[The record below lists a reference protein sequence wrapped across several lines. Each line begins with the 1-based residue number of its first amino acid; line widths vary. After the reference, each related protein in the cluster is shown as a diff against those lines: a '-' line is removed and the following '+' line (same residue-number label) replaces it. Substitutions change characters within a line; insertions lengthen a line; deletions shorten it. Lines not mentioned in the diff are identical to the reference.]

1 MARPIPSIAVHKFGG
16 AALADSKAIRHAAG
30 IVAARSSGAVVVAS
44 AMRGVTDTL
53 LDIAA
58 LASRGEHQSARSLIE
73 ALRERH
79 LATAVELADNCETSI
94 SDVIDHE
101 LGNLTDLV
109 DQVTHAARPDPA
121 ITDSIAACGERMS
134 ASMFAAALSALDV
147 RAKVVEATQVIHTD
161 DRHGNGTPDFAR
173 TAGAASEILLP
184 LIRDNIVPVLA
195 GFIGSAPNGE
205 TVTLGRG
212 GSDLTATLLARAL
225 NATTVTLWKDV
236 PGVLT
241 ADPQTVP
248 DARLLPKL
256 HVREAAELAY
266 YGAKV
271 LHPRALIG
279 LKDKTRLF
287 IRPLSNLESPGTEVS
302 THRDRAAEKKHPVR
316 AITAIGGQAIINISG
331 DGMVGV
337 PGIAARAFGALEK
350 VGVSVA
356 LISQASSEHS
366 ICLVVP
372 SAVAEVARSALRAA
386 FAGQLERQ
394 EVEGIDVRTD
404 LAIMAVV
411 GLGMSGMPGVAS
423 RLFTAIADGDV
434 NVIAIAQGASE
445 LNISVVVEERQVGSA
460 QRAVH
465 AAFRL
470 DKIGGGAVTPSPNA
484 DVVIMGF
491 GRIGRELA
499 TQLGAVA
506 ESHALRVVAVIDS
519 SGYVFD
525 PRGLSKKRLATL
537 VARKEASTPLADAPH
552 GVRAPAELAVAE
564 VQRHALSRPILVDVT
579 AGDTSAVLE
588 AAIVGGM
595 DIVLANKRPLAAPRG
610 SKGGLNSSAAFHG
623 RRVLHEATVGAGLP
637 LIDTISKLKE
647 SGDEILRIEGC
658 PSGTLGYLFGELG
671 RGVEFSTALRA
682 AMSRGYT
689 EPDPRDD
696 LSGMDVARKALIL
709 GRLLGFDGEMDSVI
723 VESLVPPDYRDMSAS
738 EFISRLEELDSAWRE
753 RVDEARSRDCVL
765 RYRLMVT
772 SDAVTVGLVAVNSSS
787 SLASLMGTD
796 NQFSITTTRY
806 RENPIVITGPGAG
819 VAVTAAGVLND
830 VLKLA
835 GSR

>member
-1 MARPIPSIAVHKFGG
+1 MAESVAVHKFGG
-16 AALADSKAIRHAAG
+16 AGLGDAKAIRHAAA
-30 IVAARSSGAVVVAS
+30 IIAARPSGAVVIAS
-44 AMRGVTDTL
+44 AMRGVTDAL
-53 LDIAA
+53 LDLTA
-58 LASRGEHQSARSLIE
+58 LASRGEHEAARS
-73 ALRERH
+73 AVDTLRERH
-79 LATAVELADNCETSI
+79 LATA
-94 SDVIDHE
+94 HE
-101 LGNLTDLV
+101 LSSDIEESAIEAIDRSFDQLADLV
-109 DQVTHAARPDPA
+109 DQINSTASPDPV
-121 ITDSIAACGERMS
+121 ITDQVSAYGERIS
-134 ASMFAAALSALDV
+134 ASMFASVLCSSGV
-147 RAKVVEATQVIHTD
+147 NAKVVDATGIIYAD
-161 DRHGNGTPDFAR
+161 GRHGNATPDFAR
-173 TAGAASEILLP
+173 TTSAAKEHVLP
-184 LIRDNIVPVLA
+184 LIQRHIVPVIA
-195 GFIGSAPNGE
+195 GFIGSAPNGA

-212 GSDLTATLLARAL
+212 GSDLTATILARAL
-225 NATTVTLWKDV
+225 SADSVTLWKDV
-236 PGVLT
+236 SGILT

-248 DARLLPKL
+248 DARLVPRL

-279 LKDKTRLF
+279 LKDETRLF
-287 IRPLSNLESPGTEVS
+287 IRPLADTKSTGTEV
-302 THRDRAAEKKHPVR
+302 TTRRDRLTEKKYPVR
-316 AITAIGGQAIINISG
+316 AISAIDGQAIINISG

-372 SAVAEVARSALRAA
+372 SVVAELARSALRTA
-386 FAGQLERQ
+386 FAAQLERQ

-404 LAIMAVV
+404 LSIMAVV

-423 RLFTAIADGDV
+423 RLFAAIADAKV

-445 LNISVVVEERQVGSA
+445 LNISVVVEERQAGAA

-470 DKIGGGAVTPSPNA
+470 DKIGGGAITASPDA
-484 DVVIMGF
+484 DIVILGF

-499 TQLGAVA
+499 AQAGAVA
-506 ESHALRVVAVIDS
+506 RSRSLRVVAVIDS

-525 PRGLSKKRLATL
+525 PRGLSKQRIAKLA
-537 VARKEASTPLADAPH
+537 AAKEANIALANTPR
-552 GVRAPAELAVAE
+552 GVHARAELAVAE

-595 DIVLANKRPLAAPRG
+595 DIVLANKRPLAAAGG
-610 SKGGLNSSAAFHG
+610 SRGGLKHSAASHG

-671 RGVEFSTALRA
+671 KGASFSSALRTA
-682 AMSRGYT
+682 IDLGYT

-709 GRLLGFDGEMDSVI
+709 GRLLGFDGEIDSVN
-723 VESLVPPDYRDMSAS
+723 VESLVPGEYRDMPSS
-738 EFISRLEELDSAWRE
+738 EFISRLEELDSLWRK

-772 SDAVTVGLVAVNSSS
+772 SDVVTVGLVAVNTAT

-806 RENPIVITGPGAG
+806 RDNPIVITGPGAG

-830 VLKLA
+830 VLKIA

>member
-1 MARPIPSIAVHKFGG
+1 M
-16 AALADSKAIRHAAG
+16 
-30 IVAARSSGAVVVAS
+30 
-44 AMRGVTDTL
+44 
-53 LDIAA
+53 
-58 LASRGEHQSARSLIE
+58 
-73 ALRERH
+73 
-79 LATAVELADNCETSI
+79 
-94 SDVIDHE
+94 
-101 LGNLTDLV
+101 
-109 DQVTHAARPDPA
+109 
-121 ITDSIAACGERMS
+121 
-134 ASMFAAALSALDV
+134 
-147 RAKVVEATQVIHTD
+147 
-161 DRHGNGTPDFAR
+161 
-173 TAGAASEILLP
+173 
-184 LIRDNIVPVLA
+184 
-195 GFIGSAPNGE
+195 
-205 TVTLGRG
+205 
-212 GSDLTATLLARAL
+212 ARAL
-225 NATTVTLWKDV
+225 NAESVTLWKDV

-241 ADPQTVP
+241 ADPQTVA
-248 DARLLPKL
+248 DARLLPRL

-266 YGAKV
+266 YGAKI

-287 IRPLSNLESPGTEVS
+287 IRPLADLDSRGTEIS
-302 THRDRAAEKKHPVR
+302 TRRDRSTEKKYPVR
-316 AITAIGGQAIINISG
+316 AITAIGGQSIINISG

-337 PGIAARAFGALEK
+337 PGIAARAFGALER

-372 SAVAEVARSALRAA
+372 STVGDVAKSALTAA
-386 FAGQLERQ
+386 FTEQLERQ
-394 EVEGIDVRTD
+394 EVEGIEVRND

-423 RLFTAIADGDV
+423 RLFSAIAEADV

-445 LNISVVVEERQVGSA
+445 LNISVVVEESRVPAA

-465 AAFRL
+465 SAFRL
-470 DKIGGGAVTPSPNA
+470 DKIGGGAASPSPNA
-484 DVVIMGF
+484 DIVILGF

-506 ESHALRVVAVIDS
+506 GSRGLRVVAVIDS
-519 SGYVFD
+519 SGYIFD
-525 PRGLSKKRLATL
+525 PRGLSKRRLATL
-537 VARKEASTPLADAPH
+537 ASLKSSNKSLADLTH
-552 GVRAPAELAVAE
+552 GVRASAELAVKE

-588 AAIVGGM
+588 AAIAGGM

-610 SKGGLNSSAAFHG
+610 TKGWLNSSAASRG

-647 SGDEILRIEGC
+647 SGDDVLRIEGC

-671 RGVEFSTALRA
+671 RGAKFSTALRT
-682 AMSRGYT
+682 AMSLGYT

-709 GRLLGFDGEMDSVI
+709 GRLLGFDGEIDSVI
-723 VESLVPPDYRDMSAS
+723 VESLVPPEYRDISID
-738 EFISRLEELDSAWRE
+738 EFISRLEELDSLWRE

-772 SDAVTVGLVAVNSSS
+772 SDAVTVGLAAVNTSS

-796 NQFSITTTRY
+796 NQYSITTSRY

-835 GSR
+835 GTR